1 MKKKILWN
9 LIRLEAALDLR
20 NKQTLYGV
28 LLYAVM
34 VAYAL
39 SLAFGGRVAPVT
51 GIALLWIVLLFSGLQ
66 AAQRSAIGQSGPRF
80 FTAVQWAGPREWA
93 LAKMIYQMVF
103 QSILA
108 AATWLIF
115 KLWIEIE
122 VNREWVF
129 LPLIMLGS
137 SAFAA
142 TTTFMASIAS
152 RSQISMGLIGILSI
166 PLMLPILLTGVSGS
180 VAITQS
186 EAVEVS
192 SYFGALGGLN
202 GVVLILGYL
211 LFPYLWND

>member
-1 MKKKILWN
+1 VKKNIHWN

-20 NKQTLYGV
+20 NKQTLYSV

-66 AAQRSAIGQSGPRF
+66 AAQRSAILQSGPRF
-80 FTAVQWAGPREWA
+80 FTAAQWAGPREWA
-93 LAKMIYQMVF
+93 LAKMIYQMIF

-108 AATWLIF
+108 AITWLIF

-122 VNREWVF
+122 MSREGLF
-129 LPLIMLGS
+129 LLLIMLGA

-142 TTTFMASIAS
+142 TTTFMASIAY
-152 RSQISMGLIGILSI
+152 RSKISMGLIGILSI
-166 PLMLPILLTGVSGS
+166 PLMLPILLTGISGS

-186 EAVEVS
+186 VAGEFGG
-192 SYFGALGGLN
+192 YFGALGGLN
-202 GVVLILGYL
+202 AIVLILGYL